1 MHVSGSSS
9 LAGPRRK
16 AVPSVSASPKRTEIS
31 ITKPL
36 RMSLE
41 GRWGMGEGG
50 GGGGISG
57 AMFLGLGDHA

>member
-31 ITKPL
+31 ITKPPSGCPW
-36 RMSLE
+36 R
-41 GRWGMGEGG
+41 GG
-50 GGGGISG
+50 GGKGGGGDISG